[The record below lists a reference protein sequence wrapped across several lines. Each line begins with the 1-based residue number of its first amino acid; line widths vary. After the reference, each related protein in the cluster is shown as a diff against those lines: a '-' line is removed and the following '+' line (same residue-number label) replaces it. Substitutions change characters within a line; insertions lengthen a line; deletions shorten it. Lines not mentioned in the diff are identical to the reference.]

1 MEPNPS
7 NPPQIQQQQKQPTM
21 EFNNYLELTTH
32 ILYTLI
38 QSEYKDLAYEIKKID
53 SNYYVISFAEGNTLK
68 YKIKLLQILQSIK
81 VIAYD
86 FTRGKAYDFSIS
98 LTKFFRPLLR
108 NTIVVTPSRPASDFF
123 LGKRYQLFEN
133 LAKVRILNRILGEE
147 EPNGP
152 FDRLNRGEVVTLTKY
167 LDKKDIYNMLR
178 VNATGY
184 KKYFMDNGFWMAVYH
199 NHFKKTGFGGN
210 QVNWRLA
217 FFDKKK

>member
-1 MEPNPS
+1 MES
-7 NPPQIQQQQKQPTM
+7 NANIQQHQQQHPQPKL

-38 QSEYKDLAYEIKKID
+38 QAEYKNLAYEIKRMD
-53 SNYYVISFAEGNTLK
+53 SNYYVILFAEGNTLK
-68 YKIKLLQILQSIK
+68 YKIKLLQMLQSIK

-86 FTRGKAYDFSIS
+86 LERGKAYDFSIS

-108 NTIVVTPSRPASDFF
+108 NTIVITATRPISDFF
-123 LGKRYQLFEN
+123 LKGRYKLFEN
-133 LAKVRILNRILGEE
+133 LAKVRILNRILAEQ

-152 FDRLNRGEVVTLTKY
+152 FDRLNRGEMVTLTKY
-167 LDKKDIYNMLR
+167 LGKKDIYNMVT
-178 VNATGY
+178 VNSTGY
-184 KKYFMDNGFWMAVYH
+184 KKYFMDNGFWMAVYN